1 MKRRRNGVVFVSVAE
16 AYGSGK
22 FYRKMVLIT
31 LFLRKINPVGPG
43 FSPSFSDHN
52 SDSSNKA
59 LDLLENRK
67 MF

>member
-31 LFLRKINPVGPG
+31 LFLRKINPVGQG
-43 FSPSFSDHN
+43 FSPSFPVTTTVTPQIKPWID
-52 SDSSNKA
+52 
-59 LDLLENRK
+59 
-67 MF
+67 